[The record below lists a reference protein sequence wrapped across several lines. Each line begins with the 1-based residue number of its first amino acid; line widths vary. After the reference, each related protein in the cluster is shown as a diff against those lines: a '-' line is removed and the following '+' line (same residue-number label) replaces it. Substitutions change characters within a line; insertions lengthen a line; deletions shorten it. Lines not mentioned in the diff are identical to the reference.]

1 MPRGYYV
8 AGDTQNEIAEKL
20 QVSRPVAQRLV
31 AFAVE
36 KNLIRVR
43 VDHQLADCL
52 DLGAQLSKRYGLA
65 MCEVVPVDAD
75 APDAIDRKLAV
86 AGAQVMERYL
96 NETRPMV
103 IAVSSG
109 RTLKAAVAQIAQIDR
124 PQHRLV
130 SMVGAIAADGSSNRY
145 DVAQYISEKTGS
157 KHFLLPAPL
166 FADSDAE
173 RAQWCNH
180 RLYRIVEALSG
191 KADVAF
197 VGIGNIGP
205 HCPLYEDGFITEQE
219 RDEMTALGAVAELL
233 GVPIDAQGTQI
244 AVSTSA
250 RVTSVALATPPKLP
264 TIAFAGGP
272 KKHDAVIA
280 ALRGGW
286 LSPSPTKR
294 ARAPRSPRKRLTPK
308 PRTAHRARLSS
319 AAACGAGN
327 ACRRAR
333 HAPTPY
339 RDRRAGIRHPGHAHS
354 STRWPNPAR
363 LSGAGDGR
371 HAAFAC
377 MLSRR
382 NACPCSSNR

>member
-1 MPRGYYV
+1 MRYSGCRHAARPDPNRIAIVSKSSEKLDLATRAAWLYYV

-197 VGIGNIGP
+197 IGIGNIGP

-250 RVTSVALATPPKLP
+250 RVTSVSLATPPKRP

-272 KKHDAVIA
+272 KKRDAVIA

-286 LSPSPTKR
+286 LSGLVTDETC
-294 ARAPRSPRKRLTPK
+294 ARAALDAK
-308 PRTAHRARLSS
+308 
-319 AAACGAGN
+319 AA
-327 ACRRAR
+327 
-333 HAPTPY
+333 
-339 RDRRAGIRHPGHAHS
+339 
-354 STRWPNPAR
+354 
-363 LSGAGDGR
+363 
-371 HAAFAC
+371 
-377 MLSRR
+377 
-382 NACPCSSNR
+382 